1 MQSTRNKSESEIKF
15 IEFSQWRQ
23 NVFALCEK
31 EEKTGKKIKKN
42 NKKNAE
48 YSPCHLIEYF

>member
-1 MQSTRNKSESEIKF
+1 MHSTRNKSESEIKF

-31 EEKTGKKIKKN
+31 DETNRQKNQKKTTKKKLNIRL
-42 NKKNAE
+42 A
-48 YSPCHLIEYF
+48 I

>member
-31 EEKTGKKIKKN
+31 EEKNRQKKKKS
-42 NKKNAE
+42 KKQQKR
-48 YSPCHLIEYF
+48 S

>member
-1 MQSTRNKSESEIKF
+1 MRKKSKSEIKF

-31 EEKTGKKIKKN
+31 EEETTKKKQRKKV
-42 NKKNAE
+42 K

>member
-1 MQSTRNKSESEIKF
+1 MQSTRNKSKSEIKF

-31 EEKTGKKIKKN
+31 EEKNRQK
-42 NKKNAE
+42 NKKKQQKR
-48 YSPCHLIEYF
+48 S

>member
-31 EEKTGKKIKKN
+31 EEKTGKKIKK
-42 NKKNAE
+42 KQQKR
-48 YSPCHLIEYF
+48 S